1 MRDRAE
7 WQTLLEDERASLTEM
22 TAENAVLKSQVAVL
36 NDEMRK
42 LKSEL
47 EVTEV
52 RDCQTCVS
60 VCCAFGRN
68 WI

>member
-7 WQTLLEDERASLTEM
+7 SQTLLEDERASLTEM
-22 TAENAVLKSQVAVL
+22 TAENAVLTSQVAEL

-47 EVTEV
+47 EVMEV
-52 RDCQTCVS
+52 RDGRTCVS
-60 VCCAFGRN
+60 VCCAFG
-68 WI
+68 